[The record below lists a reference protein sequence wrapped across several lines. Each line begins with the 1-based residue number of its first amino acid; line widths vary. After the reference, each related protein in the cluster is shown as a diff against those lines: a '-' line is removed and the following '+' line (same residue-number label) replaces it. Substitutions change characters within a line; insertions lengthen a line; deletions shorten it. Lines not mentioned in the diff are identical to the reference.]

1 MPRPKHDAVEIAR
14 SVLAELPTQ
23 ERAELLITLI
33 AETRDLR
40 LLALAR
46 NRITDE
52 IEELI
57 LDGALEG
64 IE

>member
-1 MPRPKHDAVEIAR
+1 MPRPKHDAAEIAR
-14 SVLAELPTQ
+14 SALGELPPG
-23 ERAELLITLI
+23 ERAELLITMI
-33 AETRDLR
+33 AEIRDLR
-40 LLALAR
+40 LLAQAR

>member
-1 MPRPKHDAVEIAR
+1 MPRPKHDAAEIAR
-14 SVLAELPTQ
+14 SALAELPLQ
-23 ERAELLITLI
+23 ERAELLVQLLGEI
-33 AETRDLR
+33 RDLR
-40 LLALAR
+40 VLAQAR
-46 NRITDE
+46 NLITDE

>member
-1 MPRPKHDAVEIAR
+1 MSRPKHDAAEIAR
-14 SVLAELPTQ
+14 SALAELPAG
-23 ERAELLITLI
+23 ERAELLITVLS
-33 AETRDLR
+33 ETRDLR

-52 IEELI
+52 LDELI
-57 LDGALEG
+57 VGGVLEG